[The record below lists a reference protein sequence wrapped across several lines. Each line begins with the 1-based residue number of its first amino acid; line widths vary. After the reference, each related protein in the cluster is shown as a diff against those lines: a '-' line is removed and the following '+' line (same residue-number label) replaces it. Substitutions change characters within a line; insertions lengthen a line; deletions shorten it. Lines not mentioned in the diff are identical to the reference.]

1 MDIDEHVTK
10 LVNEKLNSV
19 KNFSIFTN
27 LNFIKTMENKSQNG
41 HPKGLWYLFGTEM
54 WERFGYYLMLGIF
67 SLYMVDG
74 WNNGGMGFDAAK
86 KSDIYGTY
94 LGLVYLTPFIG
105 GLLADRILGYRRSI
119 VIGGLMMS
127 AGYFMLSLHTVPS
140 FYLALFFIILGNGFF
155 KPNISTLVGNLY
167 SSDEMKD
174 KKDAGYNIFYMGINI
189 GAFICNFVA
198 AFMRINYGWGYAFA
212 AAGVGMLVGV
222 VIFLLGTKHI
232 KHVDVVK
239 PVEKGD
245 MSTVKILGLTVVPM
259 FIFGVIGYLI
269 PGNFLGS
276 DTNDAFIIGCL
287 PVIAF
292 FIYLAFT
299 AEAKESRAIK
309 ALLAVFTCVI
319 LFFAIFHQNGDAL
332 TVWAEDHTNRNMS
345 EGVAKTADKIGM
357 AIKIENSVFVK
368 DGGLPYENWYLYGLE
383 NFPDKTEKDRLLSKD
398 FKKKSSTI
406 ISSLNYNKNSTIN
419 LLPSISKIVISDSLN
434 DKINQF
440 TINKDDNVKRG
451 LLNIYS
457 TPKSQL
463 PDGFSDKDYVK
474 KILIDFEKENSLLIK
489 ENFEIEKNPDYN
501 LKKVQIDEFLEYR
514 KNKFEE
520 DSEKLKNTISK
531 LKDYEYVEKEINL
544 KLLNK
549 LKFVYES
556 EINDKNKI
564 DKAKIFIYEKNEKI
578 INDNNLAIEQFK
590 FISENNEF
598 KNPVKPIKDL
608 KLYSTELYQSIN
620 PFWVVVLTPVVVGFF
635 GFMRRKKKE
644 PSTPTKIA
652 IGLIITALSALV
664 MVGAVFATNGL
675 SAKAGSLWLFA
686 SYGVI
691 TIGELCLSPMGL
703 SLVSKLSPPRITA
716 LMMGGFFLAISVG
729 NKLSG
734 MLSSLWETIPEKQ
747 NFFLLNFGLVLAAAV
762 VLILMLKWLN
772 KVMRE
777 NNVI

>member
-86 KSDIYGTY
+86 KSYIYGTY

-119 VIGGLMMS
+119 VMGGLMMS

-140 FYLALFFIILGNGFF
+140 FYLALFLIILGNGFF

-167 SSDEMKD
+167 SSDDMKD

-245 MSTVKILGLTVVPM
+245 MPTVKILGLTVVPM
-259 FIFGVIGYLI
+259 FVFGVIGYLI

-345 EGVAKTADKIGM
+345 EGVANTANKIGM
-357 AIKIENSVFVK
+357 AQVVVNNDIVES
-368 DGGLPYENWYLYGLE
+368 D
-383 NFPDKTEKDRLLSKD
+383 DKT
-398 FKKKSSTI
+398 FKATI
-406 ISSLNYNKNSTIN
+406 
-419 LLPSISKIVISDSLN
+419 DSL
-434 DKINQF
+434 
-440 TINKDDNVKRG
+440 RG
-451 LLNIYS
+451 IEEKMPAVSKEELKAKAKYS
-457 TPKSQL
+457 EHISQL
-463 PDGFSDKDYVK
+463 EKSRKYFETLPKD
-474 KILIDFEKENSLLIK
+474 
-489 ENFEIEKNPDYN
+489 
-501 LKKVQIDEFLEYR
+501 QIP
-514 KNKFEE
+514 
-520 DSEKLKNTISK
+520 
-531 LKDYEYVEKEINL
+531 
-544 KLLNK
+544 
-549 LKFVYES
+549 
-556 EINDKNKI
+556 
-564 DKAKIFIYEKNEKI
+564 AKG
-578 INDNNLAIEQFK
+578 
-590 FISENNEF
+590 
-598 KNPVKPIKDL
+598 KDL